1 MQSQTANCCP
11 ADQSHV
17 PRRLLGCMVKRVM
30 DLVFATLAIIVLSP
44 LFILIA
50 ALVST
55 SGGPVLYRHARIG
68 KNGKS
73 FDCLKFST
81 MIPGATECL
90 EEYLSYHPQARAEWE
105 STRKLTFDPRATAVG
120 NLLRRTSLDELPQLF
135 NVLMGDMSLVGPRP
149 VTAPELN
156 YYGDKAELYRSV
168 RPGITGLWQI
178 SGRNDVSYE
187 QRVALDARYVREQS
201 LWRDISILLR
211 TPRVVLARTGAR

>member
-1 MQSQTANCCP
+1 MQSQMADYCP
-11 ADQSHV
+11 ADQTHV
-17 PRRLLGCMVKRVM
+17 PRRLLGCIVKRVV
-30 DLVFATLAIIVLSP
+30 DLVFATLAIIALSP

-156 YYGDKAELYRSV
+156 YYGDKADLYRSV

>member
-1 MQSQTANCCP
+1 MQSQTANYCP
-11 ADQSHV
+11 ADRADV

-120 NLLRRTSLDELPQLF
+120 RLLRRTSLDELPQLF

-149 VTAPELN
+149 VTAPELH

-201 LWRDISILLR
+201 LWRDIAILLR